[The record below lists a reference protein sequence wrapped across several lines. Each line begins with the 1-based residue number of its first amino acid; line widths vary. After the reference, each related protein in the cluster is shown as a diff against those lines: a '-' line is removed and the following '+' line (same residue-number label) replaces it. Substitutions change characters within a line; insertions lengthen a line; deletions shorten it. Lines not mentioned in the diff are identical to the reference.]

1 MIPNIFLI
9 MNGTLYKLCRSTT
22 PNDLT
27 QTCLD
32 CSLESFCSGSDFCT
46 HFTNDAVNF
55 RKSKL

>member
-1 MIPNIFLI
+1 
-9 MNGTLYKLCRSTT
+9 MNGTLYKLCRSIT

-46 HFTNDAVNF
+46 HFTNDAANF